1 MNATQEAPLAPQ
13 ADIST
18 PMRAFMWLCALFCF
32 GFLVW
37 AAFCPLDIVSEAQG
51 EVVPRTKVKRI
62 QHLEGGIIRQLHV
75 KEGDRVKADQP
86 LITLEATAS
95 DSSVEEIAVHVN
107 SLRIEVARL
116 EAESR
121 FLALGREAISR
132 AVIGEGSSEHDPAYP
147 PEMVQ
152 SSKDLV
158 DKSLELFRTRIRR
171 LQNDLSGQKEKIRQ
185 REHDIVEISARLRNM
200 RKNLTH
206 LREQIAISQSLLEDQ
221 LTTKYKHLEFLK
233 EETTLKSKIEEDT
246 QGLGRADSAL
256 KAAHEGLD
264 QAENAFK
271 EEVQKDLKKA
281 QDELMEYSQR
291 MRKFHD
297 SLSRTVIRAPEEGV
311 VKTMYVVNEGE
322 VVKPGM
328 TVMDVVP
335 VHDRMV
341 IEAHLPISDI
351 GYVQAGQP
359 AAVRIASRDARRY
372 GNLEGTVT
380 HVSPD
385 AITLATGG
393 TFYRVLVETEKDY
406 FEHKSERYQL
416 FPGMRVTVGIRTG
429 QRTVLEYLLYPY
441 FDALTEGL
449 RER

>member
-1 MNATQEAPLAPQ
+1 MLEPAIVPQ
-13 ADIST
+13 ADIS
-18 PMRAFMWLCALFCF
+18 RAARLFLWLCSLFCF

-86 LITLEATAS
+86 LITLEATTS
-95 DSSVEEIAVHVN
+95 DSNVEEITVHLN
-107 SLRIEVARL
+107 SLRVEITRL

-121 FLALGREAISR
+121 FLAQGREALLR
-132 AVIGEGSSEHDPAYP
+132 VTAIGEGPSEHDPVYP
-147 PEMVQ
+147 PDLVQ
-152 SSKDLV
+152 NAKDLV

-171 LQNDLSGQKEKIRQ
+171 LQNDLSGQKEKIKQ
-185 REHDIVEISARLRNM
+185 REHDIVEISARVRNM
-200 RKNLTH
+200 RKNLAH
-206 LREQIAISQSLLEDQ
+206 LREQIAISQSLLDDQ

-233 EETTLKSKIEEDT
+233 EETTLKSRIEEDT
-246 QGLGRADSAL
+246 QAAGRADSAL
-256 KAAHEGLD
+256 KAAREALD

-281 QDELMEYSQR
+281 QDEFMEYNQR

-311 VKTMYVVNEGE
+311 VKTMYIVNEGE
-322 VVKPGM
+322 VVKPGI
-328 TVMDVVP
+328 TVMDIVP
-335 VHDRMV
+335 VGDRMV
-341 IEAHLPISDI
+341 IEAHLPIGDI
-351 GYVQAGQP
+351 GYVQAGQS

-372 GNLEGTVT
+372 GNLEGKVV

-385 AITLATGG
+385 AIMLATGG
-393 TFYRVLVETEKDY
+393 TFYRVQVETEKDY
-406 FEHKSERYQL
+406 FERKNERYQL

-441 FDALTEGL
+441 FEALTEGMG
-449 RER
+449 ER